1 MEIDMTLKKQIE
13 YFGLTIGL
21 GISLLSIDLVALAG
35 SGKLSAEQVI
45 EQIFRTDTPLPGST
59 VAKHQNVL
67 KFRSGLLGWLGRY
80 QGVRAEKGRYVI
92 LFERGSIPATVIF
105 KEDGNPGGIGISEC
119 PATSVPIGQA
129 PSEYRQFLS
138 ACPNLKR

>member
-1 MEIDMTLKKQIE
+1 M
-13 YFGLTIGL
+13 
-21 GISLLSIDLVALAG
+21 AG

-45 EQIFRTDTPLPGST
+45 EQIFRSDTPLPGST
-59 VAKHQNVL
+59 AAKHQNVL

-80 QGVRAEKGRYVI
+80 QGVRVEKGLAII
-92 LFERGSIPATVIF
+92 LFERGSIPAKVIF